1 MKIEDFRRHLHRN
14 AELPTQEHATAA
26 FLIEQLTA
34 LGIECRPIAMTG
46 VLARIE
52 GRRGNAKRCVV
63 LCANIAAQP
72 LKELTGVE
80 WASQTDGVMHTLGHD
95 CNAAVVYG
103 VLQRLQVERDFEG
116 TLLALFQP
124 GESGQVGGAKSVLA
138 SDPFADYDVAAIIG
152 EYIDADLEVGE
163 VGFCPGKFM
172 PAMDELYFNVK
183 GVGAPAAERK
193 NIKDSVVAMSDLI
206 LRLNTLNSDMCAV
219 SVGQVAAKGAA
230 DVVPDSC
237 SCAGTMWTY
246 DEKLRGRVKEMISHI
261 VEEIEYKH
269 DVEIEAEVRY
279 CSPCVENNTQL
290 TYEAMLIADSHGFV
304 VNDLERR
311 AVADDFGY
319 YSQIY
324 PSLFYAMGARCV
336 PCHPYT
342 ATFLPDERSLA
353 VGEELLYQLTLNIL
367 NK

>member
-1 MKIEDFRRHLHRN
+1 MKIEDFRRHLHRT
-14 AELPTQEHATAA
+14 AELPTQEHTTAE
-26 FLIEQLTA
+26 FILEQLTA

-52 GRRGNAKRCVV
+52 GERGNAKRCVV
-63 LCANIAAQP
+63 LCANISAQP
-72 LKELTGVE
+72 VKELTGVE
-80 WASQTDGVMHTLGHD
+80 WASQTDGVMHSLGHD

-103 VLQRLQVERDFEG
+103 VLQRLKANPDFEG
-116 TLLALFQP
+116 TLFALFQA
-124 GESGQVGGAKSVLA
+124 GECGAVGGAKSLLA
-138 SDPFADYDVAAIIG
+138 DDPFAEYNVAAVLG

-172 PAMDELYFNVK
+172 PAVDELCFNVR
-183 GVGAPAAERK
+183 GVGGPAAQRD
-193 NIKDSVVAMSDLI
+193 NIKDSVVALSDFVM
-206 LRLNTLNSDMCAV
+206 RLNTLNSDMCAV
-219 SVGQVAAKGAA
+219 SVGKITA
-230 DVVPDSC
+230 DGSADMVPDNC
-237 SCAGTMWTY
+237 SCEGTMWCY

-269 DVEIEAEVRY
+269 DVEIQADVRY
-279 CSPCVENNTQL
+279 CTPCVENNTQL
-290 TYEAMLIADSHGFV
+290 TYEAMLIADSYGFV
-304 VNDLERR
+304 VKDLERR

-324 PSLFYAMGARCV
+324 PSLFYSLGVGCQS
-336 PCHPYT
+336 CQPYT

-353 VGEELLYQLTLNIL
+353 VGEELMYQLTLNIL